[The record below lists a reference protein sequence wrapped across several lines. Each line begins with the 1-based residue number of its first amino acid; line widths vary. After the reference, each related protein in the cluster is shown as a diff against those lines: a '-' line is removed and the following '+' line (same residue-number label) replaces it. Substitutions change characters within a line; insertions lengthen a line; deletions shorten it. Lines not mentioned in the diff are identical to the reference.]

1 VVVARWEHQAVT
13 QLRAAQL
20 LKAHQRATQATALQ
34 AVAAFVHRYFS
45 AAAAVAQALS
55 VLPQQVQQQVTAALE

>member
-1 VVVARWEHQAVT
+1 VVVARWEHQVVT
-13 QLRAAQL
+13 QLLVAQL
-20 LKAHQRATQATALQ
+20 IRALRQAIQATVLQ

-45 AAAAVAQALS
+45 AAVAVAQALS